1 MKKYVYQRL
10 LLCFV
15 LLLTLFSAVP
25 AFAEDAPEI
34 VASGC
39 CGYGTSKNLRWTL
52 DGDGLLTISGAGY
65 TPGDP
70 VRENEIPAACTAAG
84 GYDEAVFCANCPAEL
99 SRTHV
104 ETAATGHAWGEWE
117 VIRQATASEEGL
129 MRRTCAN
136 DPSHAEEQ
144 IIPKLQP
151 QTNAFRQFIQ
161 RRTSQLFAIAV

>member
-1 MKKYVYQRL
+1 MKKYVYQHI

-39 CGYGTSKNLRWTL
+39 CGYGTGKNLRWTL
-52 DGDGLLTISGAGY
+52 DSDGLLTISGMGY

-70 VRENEIPAACTAAG
+70 VRENMIAAACTAGGSYEEVVYCTQCGYEFSREHKTADPAGHIPGRTVRENEIPAACTAAG

-104 ETAATGHAWGEWE
+104 ETAATGHA
-117 VIRQATASEEGL
+117 
-129 MRRTCAN
+129 
-136 DPSHAEEQ
+136 
-144 IIPKLQP
+144 
-151 QTNAFRQFIQ
+151 
-161 RRTSQLFAIAV
+161 